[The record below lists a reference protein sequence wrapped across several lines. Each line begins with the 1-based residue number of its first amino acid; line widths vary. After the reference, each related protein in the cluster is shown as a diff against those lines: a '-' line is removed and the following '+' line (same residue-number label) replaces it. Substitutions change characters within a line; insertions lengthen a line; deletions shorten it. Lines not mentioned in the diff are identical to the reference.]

1 LLQEGI
7 FKATFVQNM
16 FNRVI
21 SIFILVVL
29 MLTNFSRLFIYASFE
44 LNQEYIASTLCVNR
58 DKPEIN
64 CNGKCYLSKKIKQA
78 EEKEKKQELDGL
90 KKSLQE
96 SSLVK
101 SFSSDDLIS
110 FEVQKDYFP
119 TPVDDLLTG
128 NSEILHPPPSLST
141 SFS

>member
-1 LLQEGI
+1 
-7 FKATFVQNM
+7 
-16 FNRVI
+16 
-21 SIFILVVL
+21 

-90 KKSLQE
+90 KKSVQE

-110 FEVQKDYFP
+110 FEIQKDYFP

-141 SFS
+141 SFSKTLNSSYFSTT

>member
-1 LLQEGI
+1 M
-7 FKATFVQNM
+7 QNM

-90 KKSLQE
+90 KKSVQE

-101 SFSSDDLIS
+101 SLLSDPVIS
-110 FEVQKDYFP
+110 FEVQKNYFP
-119 TPVDDLLTG
+119 IPVDDLLTG